1 MYHAAPFSPLGKGFL
16 AGKFDKMTFAS
27 DDFRSTVPRFQK
39 ENLQANMVLV
49 ELITDIARQ
58 KNVTAA
64 QIAFAWLCAQ
74 KPFIAPI
81 FGTTNASRLEENLQ
95 SSAIALSSEDLRAIN
110 AALGKITIMGD
121 RYSGEAA
128 KRVGK

>member
-1 MYHAAPFSPLGKGFL
+1 MAL
-16 AGKFDKMTFAS
+16 AEQI
-27 DDFRSTVPRFQK
+27 R
-39 ENLQANMVLV
+39 
-49 ELITDIARQ
+49 DIARQ
-58 KNVTAA
+58 KNATPA
-64 QIAFAWLCAQ
+64 QIALAWVYAQ

-95 SSAIALSSEDLRAIN
+95 SSSIALGSENLRNIN
-110 AALGKITIMGD
+110 AALDKITIVGD

>member
-1 MYHAAPFSPLGKGFL
+1 
-16 AGKFDKMTFAS
+16 
-27 DDFRSTVPRFQK
+27 
-39 ENLQANMVLV
+39 MVLV

-58 KNVTAA
+58 KNATAA
-64 QIAFAWLCAQ
+64 QIALAWVCVQ

-95 SSAIALSSEDLRAIN
+95 SSAITLSGEDLRNIN
-110 AALGKITIMGD
+110 AALDKITIVGD